1 MINELQN
8 WLAQNPDLAIVLEIF
23 GVLLLAA
30 LSYVITYRLLLR
42 GLINLAGRT
51 ESRYDDMV
59 LTRIKP
65 RRFSLIASLLILY
78 YFAYLAPDPDVEK
91 AIRNAILFV
100 ILWLL
105 VLTFNSLLDAI
116 NDIYEARDEFAGVA
130 IKGYLD
136 LVKIVAF
143 IVGFILSFSLFTG
156 ESPVALLAG
165 LGAITAVLLLIFRDT
180 ILSLVA
186 SVQISANDLIH
197 EGDWIEVPDYG
208 ADGEVLDISLH
219 QIKIQNWDKTISI
232 VPTHKVLEVAY
243 KNWRGMSESGGRRIK
258 RSIHID
264 MTSIRFCDE
273 SMLERFSQI
282 NLVEQFLSVT
292 LEQIEQWKVDYRQ
305 DNGAEPLLVP
315 RITNIRVFH
324 AYIEAYLRQHPRIRK
339 DMTLL
344 VRQLSAGRDGLPIEV
359 YVFTNTTVWAEYESI
374 QADIFDHLLAVMPE
388 FNLQVFQEP
397 TGRDFKGF
405 LSDITAPDPND

>member
-1 MINELQN
+1 
-8 WLAQNPDLAIVLEIF
+8 
-23 GVLLLAA
+23 
-30 LSYVITYRLLLR
+30 
-42 GLINLAGRT
+42 
-51 ESRYDDMV
+51 
-59 LTRIKP
+59 
-65 RRFSLIASLLILY
+65 
-78 YFAYLAPDPDVEK
+78 VEK
-91 AIRNAILFV
+91 AIRNSMLFV

-116 NDIYEARDEFAGVA
+116 NDIYEARKEFAGVA

-156 ESPVALLAG
+156 ESPIALLAG

-219 QIKIQNWDKTISI
+219 QIKIQNWDKTISV

-243 KNWRGMSESGGRRIK
+243 RNWRGMSESGGRRIK

-264 MTSIRFCDE
+264 MTSIHFCDKGL
-273 SMLERFSQI
+273 LERFNQI
-282 NLVEQFLSVT
+282 NLVKDFLSVK
-292 LEQIEQWKVDYRQ
+292 LEEIEQWIVDYKR
-305 DNGAEPLLVP
+305 DNGVEPLLVP

-324 AYIEAYLRQHPRIRK
+324 AYVEAYLHQHPRIRK

-374 QADIFDHLLAVMPE
+374 QAGIFDHLLAVLPE
-388 FNLQVFQEP
+388 FNLLVFQEP

-405 LSDITAPDPND
+405 LSNITAPDSDN